1 MSNEKKDDIE
11 IIENDDFEKTE
22 IMIEIKPLKKPVIEE
37 TQQVDIVDVDK
48 EIEEIRQKLSEIAK
62 FIEENEEKIWDA
74 LNNIFCDRRSVKARK
89 DSDEYID
96 IVYCID
102 MPDIDKKNIR
112 KIVERLFEL
121 AYKYRNVAETV
132 YIAKDELESC
142 EKYFE
147 ELNMIIFDDPIRM
160 ISYYPQYLVSENTYI
175 HYIDL
180 FYIFDN
186 EDIIRVKLYSKG
198 NIEKAKM
205 YEVCYQDRRTEK
217 IYDRLINFLT
227 KYTYLP
233 CLRSNN
239 CV

>member
-1 MSNEKKDDIE
+1 MSEKKDDIE
-11 IIENDDFEKTE
+11 INDLEKTE
-22 IMIEIKPLKKPVIEE
+22 ITIEIPLKKPVIEE
-37 TQQVDIVDVDK
+37 TQQVDIIDVDK
-48 EIEEIRQKLSEIAK
+48 EIEEIQQKLNKITR
-62 FIEENEEKIWDA
+62 FIEENEEKIWDVM
-74 LNNIFCDRRSVKARK
+74 NNIFCDRRSVKAKK

-96 IVYCID
+96 VVYCIY
-102 MPDIDKKNIR
+102 MPVIDKKNIR

-147 ELNMIIFDDPIRM
+147 EPNMIIFDDPVRM
-160 ISYYPQYLVSENTYI
+160 ISYYPQYLASENIDI

-180 FYIFDN
+180 FYVFDTKKG
-186 EDIIRVKLYSKG
+186 DIIRVKLYSKG
-198 NIEKAKM
+198 DIERSKM
-205 YEVCYQDRRTEK
+205 VEVCFQDRKIEK
-217 IYDRLINFLT
+217 IYDRLIDFLT

-233 CLRSNN
+233 CLRTDD